1 MATLLCYDSKM
12 LRQLIITVVGNV
24 DSGKTQ
30 LLDTIRNTSIVESE
44 PGKITQSIGCS
55 IIPMAIIKKICG
67 KLLEQLKL
75 QIKIPGFVIIDT
87 PGHAAFTNLRKR
99 GGNLA
104 DIAILVIDINEGVKP
119 QTVECIDILKQYKT
133 PFVVALNKIDLLP
146 RWNSNPKTG
155 LLDNI
160 NRQNE
165 NAMLLLEKRLYEAV
179 GRLSEFGFNAER
191 FDRVEDYTKQIAIIP
206 VSAKTGEGLAEL
218 LMVITGLSQKFLEQN
233 LKVDVKGNAKGTILE
248 VKEEKGLGTTVDVI
262 LYDGSLKQNDI
273 IVIGS
278 LDEPVS
284 TKVKAL
290 FEPLPLA
297 EMRDKKAKFKS
308 VKEVTAATG
317 VKISAPGLD
326 KVVAGMPLRSC
337 LADEVPKVKEE
348 IKKEVKEVII
358 ETDKQGIV
366 IKADSLGSLEA
377 LIKILKEKNIEIKK
391 ASIGSISKKDISD
404 AETSYEKEPLQSV
417 ILGFN
422 VELMPN
428 VNVGNVKV
436 LCNNIIYKLIE
447 DFEKWQ
453 SDERKRIE
461 AKEIEGL
468 HKPCK
473 IKILKGYVFRQNN
486 PAVVGIEVL
495 AGTLK
500 VGIPLMK
507 NDGAAI
513 TEAKSMQQEQENIE
527 KAEKGKQVAVSLPDV
542 TIGRQLHEEDILYS
556 AIPEEHFRKLK
567 EFKKY
572 LTHEEIR
579 ILKEIAEIMRKNN
592 PMWGV

>member
-1 MATLLCYDSKM
+1 M

-30 LLDTIRNTSIVESE
+30 LLDTIRDTSIVESE

-146 RWNSNPKTG
+146 GWNSNPKTG

-160 NRQNE
+160 NKQSE

-218 LMVITGLSQKFLEQN
+218 LMVITGLSQKFLEKS

-308 VKEVTAATG
+308 VKEVAAATG
-317 VKISAPGLD
+317 VKISAPELD

-453 SDERKRIE
+453 SDEKKRME
-461 AKEIEGL
+461 AKGIEGL
-468 HKPCK
+468 HNPCK

-500 VGIPLMK
+500 AGTLLMK
-507 NDGAAI
+507 NDGVAI

-542 TIGRQLHEEDILYS
+542 TIGRQIKEEDILYS

-579 ILKEIAEIMRKNN
+579 ILKEIAEIMRKSN

>member
-1 MATLLCYDSKM
+1 M
-12 LRQLIITVVGNV
+12 LRQPIITIMGNV

-30 LLDTIRNTSIVESE
+30 LLDTIRNSAIVESE

-55 IIPMAIIKKICG
+55 IIPIETVKKICG
-67 KLLEQLKL
+67 NLLEKHKL
-75 QIKIPGFVIIDT
+75 AINIPGFVIIDT

-104 DIAILVIDINEGVKP
+104 DIAVLVIDVNEGVMT
-119 QTVECIDILKQYKT
+119 QTIECIDILKQYKT
-133 PFVVALNKIDLLP
+133 PFVVALNKIDMLHG
-146 RWNSNPKTG
+146 WKSNPEIN
-155 LLDNI
+155 LLNSI
-160 NRQNE
+160 QKQNE
-165 NAMLLLEKRLYEAV
+165 NVMLLLEKKLYELV
-179 GRLSEFGFNAER
+179 GKISELSFNAER

-218 LMVITGLSQKFLEQN
+218 LMVMTGLSQRFLEEI

-248 VKEEKGLGTTVDVI
+248 VKEEKGLGTTADAI
-262 LYDGSLKQNDI
+262 IYDGTLKQNDT

-278 LDEPVS
+278 LGEPIA

-290 FEPLPLA
+290 FEPMPLA

-317 VKISAPGLD
+317 VKISAPDLD

-337 LADEVPKVKEE
+337 LPSEVQKVKEE
-348 IKKEVKEVII
+348 IKKEVEDVIV

-377 LIKILKEKNIEIKK
+377 LTKILKEKSIEIKK
-391 ASIGSISKKDISD
+391 ASIGNISKNDISD
-404 AETSYEKEPLQSV
+404 AEANYEKDSLQAAV
-417 ILGFN
+417 LGFN
-422 VELMPN
+422 VELMPD
-428 VNVGNVKV
+428 VKVGNVKV
-436 LCNNIIYKLIE
+436 LSHNVIYKLIE

-453 SDERKRIE
+453 QE
-461 AKEIEGL
+461 AKKQLEAMEIEHL
-468 HKPCK
+468 HRPCK
-473 IKILKGYVFRQNN
+473 LKIMKGYVFRQSN
-486 PAVVGIEVL
+486 PAIVGVDVL

-500 VGIPLMK
+500 VGTPLMK
-507 NDGAAI
+507 KDGNPI
-513 TEAKSMQQEQENIE
+513 TEAKSIQQEQENIE
-527 KAEKGKQVAVSLPDV
+527 KAEKGKQVAVSLPNV

-572 LTHEEIR
+572 LSHEEIE
-579 ILKEIAEIMRKNN
+579 ILKEIAEIMRKSN
-592 PMWGV
+592 PMWGI